1 MCQIQKS
8 QKSAIL
14 LHPNVLVPTAA
25 RAGKAAMC
33 QIQKSQKVLYH
44 STLMFSFL
52 QRPELGWY
60 TVSLSF
66 MACNQAQL
74 GFPPYNVVISRILK
88 KMYVVFS
95 EAMRIFLQKCN
106 ISAKPS
112 FLPEGEVS
120 FSTLKFYCITQWS
133 CRTSGSLWNMSIA
146 NPGPL
151 SAVSL
156 ARYKFSC
163 WCYFLDPVNKK

>member
-8 QKSAIL
+8 QKSAIW

-74 GFPPYNVVISRILK
+74 GFPPYNVVISRRLK

-112 FLPEGEVS
+112 FFAWGRGLFLYPEILLYYTMILQDIRIIVEYVD
-120 FSTLKFYCITQWS
+120 CE
-133 CRTSGSLWNMSIA
+133 
-146 NPGPL
+146 PGT
-151 SAVSL
+151 AVSSQL
-156 ARYKFSC
+156 GALQIFLLMLFSRSC
-163 WCYFLDPVNKK
+163 K

>member
-8 QKSAIL
+8 QKSAIW

-112 FLPEGEVS
+112 FFAWGRGLFLYPEI
-120 FSTLKFYCITQWS
+120 LLYTQWLCIAPGLLLELPDS
-133 CRTSGSLWNMSIA
+133 IPRHLPQKSGVLHQYCSDH
-146 NPGPL
+146 
-151 SAVSL
+151 
-156 ARYKFSC
+156 F
-163 WCYFLDPVNKK
+163 